1 MPLPAQP
8 VADVVPAD
16 PTLDPTLEEHRR
28 GPSHLLAVEGMKCG
42 GCVRAVEQR
51 LAQQPG
57 VRHVSVN
64 LLTRTAWLELA
75 NPSVDLTPLLA
86 SLESLGFSA
95 HSRDQDAPLVSRRDL
110 QKQQHWWRH
119 WQQLLVAL
127 GLLLISGLGHLAESG
142 ALGTSAVASMLARNG
157 LHALVAALALLGP
170 GRSILQ
176 VGARSAWAGAPG
188 MDTLVALGVTSAFL
202 ASFYGWLWPASGWP
216 CYFNEPVM
224 LLGFVLSGRFLEERA
239 RWRTGHAIEQLVE
252 LQPDEALLI
261 VGGGPPRPV
270 RVGALRPGDRLRLLP
285 GDRMPVDGVVREG
298 CSTVDC
304 SALTGENLPLRVE
317 PGSELPAGS
326 LNQEAPLQLEVLRS
340 GAHSALARIVQMVGQ
355 AQARKAP
362 IQGLADAVAGRFSLA
377 VLGLAAA
384 TFLFWWQWGSRL
396 WPWVLTAHD
405 PGAHG
410 GHGMAAVALS
420 PLALALQLAI
430 AVLVVAC
437 PCALGLATPTAIT
450 VGLGLAAR
458 SGLLFRGGDAMEAAA
473 GLKTVLFD
481 KTGTLTTGCPR
492 VTAVT
497 VSPELPDG
505 TLASDGIAAATESQV
520 SADRL
525 VQLAASLEQASR
537 HPFAHALLQEAQHRQ
552 LPLLELGPSEVVPGD
567 GLVGVLDGVMAKL
580 RVGRPEWLATQGVLG
595 LAPSM
600 AAGSQTGGSLLAV
613 AADGVLLGW
622 IGLEDRPRE
631 DAGSTLASLRA
642 KGLRLGLLSGDRQG
656 SVQKL
661 ATEVALSAD
670 ELAWDLRP
678 EQKLQRILLAR
689 EMGPVAMVGDGINDA
704 PALAAADLGVAIGT
718 GTQIAQ
724 EAADLIILGDRLG
737 GLPTALALSR
747 RTMAKVR
754 QNLFWAFGY
763 NLLVLPI
770 AAGLLLP
777 FQGIRL
783 TPPLAALLMALSSIT
798 VVLNAV
804 LLQAGSRTPGGDRRE
819 P

>member
-1 MPLPAQP
+1 MPLPSQP
-8 VADVVPAD
+8 VVD
-16 PTLDPTLEEHRR
+16 PVAGAPSLAGESP
-28 GPSHLLAVEGMKCG
+28 GPSLLLAVEGMKCG

-57 VRHVSVN
+57 VRQVSVN

-75 NPSVDLTPLLA
+75 NASVDLTTLLA

-95 HSRDQDAPLVSRRDL
+95 HSRDQDAPLISRRDL

-127 GLLLISGLGHLAESG
+127 ALLLLSGLGHLAESG
-142 ALGTSAVASMLARNG
+142 ALGTGALASLLARNG
-157 LHALVAALALLGP
+157 LHALVATTALLGP

-176 VGARSAWAGAPG
+176 TGARSALAGAPG

-202 ASFYGWLWPASGWP
+202 ASTYGWLWPASGWP

-239 RWRTGHAIEQLVE
+239 RWRTGRAIEQLVE

-261 VGGGPPRPV
+261 VDGGPPRSV
-270 RVGALRPGDRLRLLP
+270 RVGALRPGDRLRILP
-285 GDRMPVDGVVREG
+285 GDRMPVDGVVRDG

-326 LNQEAPLQLEVLRS
+326 LNQEAPLELEVLRS

-377 VLGLAAA
+377 VLFLAGA
-384 TFLFWWQWGSRL
+384 TFLFWWQWGTRL
-396 WPWVLTAHD
+396 WPWVLTTHD
-405 PGAHG
+405 AGAHG
-410 GHGMAAVALS
+410 GHGMAAVTLS

-450 VGLGLAAR
+450 VGIGLAAR

-481 KTGTLTTGCPR
+481 KTGTLTTGCPL

-497 VSPELPDG
+497 VSPLVPDG
-505 TLASDGIAAATESQV
+505 RLASEGIAAETDSQL

-537 HPFAHALLQEAQHRQ
+537 HPFANALLLEAQRRK
-552 LPLLELGPSEVVPGD
+552 LPLLDLGPSEVVPGD
-567 GLVGVLDGVMAKL
+567 GLVGFVGGVAAKL
-580 RVGRPEWLATQGVLG
+580 RVGRPEWLAAQGVLG
-595 LAPSM
+595 VAPPLASG
-600 AAGSQTGGSLLAV
+600 AQNGGSLLAV
-613 AADGVLLGW
+613 AADQVLLGW
-622 IGLEDRPRE
+622 IGLEDRPRDE
-631 DAGSTLASLRA
+631 ALATLASLRA
-642 KGLRLGLLSGDRQG
+642 QGLRLGLLSGDRQG
-656 SVQKL
+656 SVQRL
-661 ATEVALSAD
+661 ASEVALATD

-689 EMGPVAMVGDGINDA
+689 ETGPVAMVGDGINDA
-704 PALAAADLGVAIGT
+704 PALAAADLGVAVGT

-724 EAADLIILGDRLG
+724 EAADLVILGDRLG
-737 GLPTALALSR
+737 GLPTALDLSR

-783 TPPLAALLMALSSIT
+783 TPPLAALLMAMSSIT

-804 LLQAGSRTPGGDRRE
+804 LLQDGSCTGEGVQRE

>member
-1 MPLPAQP
+1 MPSQP
-8 VADVVPAD
+8 IFDAVPAELGIAED
-16 PTLDPTLEEHRR
+16 SP
-28 GPSHLLAVEGMKCG
+28 GPSFLLAVEGMKCG

-57 VRHVSVN
+57 VRQVSVN

-75 NPSVDLTPLLA
+75 NASVELTPLLA
-86 SLESLGFSA
+86 SLENLGFSA
-95 HSRDQDAPLVSRRDL
+95 HTRDQDAPLVSRREL

-119 WQQLLVAL
+119 WQQLLVAMA
-127 GLLLISGLGHLAESG
+127 LLLLSGLGHLAESG
-142 ALGTSAVASMLARNG
+142 ALGTSAVASLLARNG
-157 LHALVAALALLGP
+157 LHALVATTALLGP

-176 VGARSAWAGAPG
+176 SGARSAWAGAPG

-202 ASFYGWLWPASGWP
+202 ASLYGWLWPASGWP

-239 RWRTGHAIEQLVE
+239 RWRTGWAIEQLVE
-252 LQPDEALLI
+252 LQPNEALLI
-261 VGGGPPRPV
+261 VDGGPPRSV

-285 GDRMPVDGVVREG
+285 GDRMPVDAVVRSG

-326 LNQEAPLQLEVLRS
+326 INQEAPLELEVLRS
-340 GAHSALARIVQMVGQ
+340 GAHSALAHIVQLVGQ

-362 IQGLADAVAGRFSLA
+362 IQGLADAVAGRFSVA
-377 VLGLAAA
+377 VLLLAAA
-384 TFLFWWQWGSRL
+384 TFLFWWRWGSRL
-396 WPWVLTAHD
+396 WPWVLTAQ
-405 PGAHG
+405 GASGHG
-410 GHGMAAVALS
+410 VHGIHGMADVSLS

-481 KTGTLTTGCPR
+481 KTGTLTTGCPF
-492 VTAVT
+492 VTAVK
-497 VSPELPDG
+497 VSPL
-505 TLASDGIAAATESQV
+505 LAEGKLALQGITAAKDSQL

-537 HPFAHALLQEAQHRQ
+537 HPFAHALHQEAQRRK
-552 LPLLELGPSEVVPGD
+552 LPLLGLGPSEVVPGD
-567 GLVGVLDGVMAKL
+567 GLVGCLDGVTAKL
-580 RVGRPEWLATQGVLG
+580 RVGRPEWLAAQGVVGVEPPL
-595 LAPSM
+595 PS
-600 AAGSQTGGSLLAV
+600 GSQNWGSLLAL
-613 AADGVLLGW
+613 AADGALLGW
-622 IGLEDRPRE
+622 IGLEDRPRNE
-631 DAGSTLASLRA
+631 AFSTLASLRA
-642 KGLRLGLLSGDRQG
+642 QGLRLGLLSGDRQG
-656 SVQKL
+656 SVQSL
-661 ATEVALSAD
+661 AKAVALKSD

-678 EQKLQRILLAR
+678 EQKLQRILSAR
-689 EMGPVAMVGDGINDA
+689 EAGPVAMVGDGINDA

-724 EAADLIILGDRLG
+724 EAADLVILGDRLG
-737 GLPTALALSR
+737 GLPMALALSR

-783 TPPLAALLMALSSIT
+783 TPPLAALLMAMSSIT

-804 LLQAGSRTPGGDRRE
+804 LLQDGHRIRGGG
-819 P
+819 PP

>member
-8 VADVVPAD
+8 VVDPVAGA
-16 PTLDPTLEEHRR
+16 PTLAGDSP
-28 GPSHLLAVEGMKCG
+28 GPSLLLAVEGMKCG

-75 NPSVDLTPLLA
+75 NASVDLNSLLA

-95 HSRDQDAPLVSRRDL
+95 HSRDQDAPLVSRREL

-127 GLLLISGLGHLAESG
+127 ALLLLSGLGHLAESG
-142 ALGTSAVASMLARNG
+142 ALGTGALASLLARNG
-157 LHALVAALALLGP
+157 LHALVATMALLGP

-176 VGARSAWAGAPG
+176 TGARSALAGAPG

-202 ASFYGWLWPASGWP
+202 ASIYGWLWPASGWP

-239 RWRTGHAIEQLVE
+239 RWRTGRAIEQLVE
-252 LQPDEALLI
+252 LQPDAALLM
-261 VGGGPPRPV
+261 VDGGPPRSV

-285 GDRMPVDGVVREG
+285 GDRMPVDGVVRDG

-326 LNQEAPLQLEVLRS
+326 LNQEAPLELEVLRS

-377 VLGLAAA
+377 VLLLAAA
-384 TFLFWWQWGSRL
+384 TFLFWWRWGSRL
-396 WPWVLTAHD
+396 WPWVLTVQ
-405 PGAHG
+405 GASGHG
-410 GHGMAAVALS
+410 GHGMAAVGLS

-473 GLKTVLFD
+473 SLKTVLFD
-481 KTGTLTTGCPR
+481 KTGTLTTGCPL
-492 VTAVT
+492 VTTVT
-497 VSPELPDG
+497 TTPLIIDG
-505 TLASDGIAAATESQV
+505 TLALEGITAKTDSRV

-537 HPFAHALLQEAQHRQ
+537 HPFAHALHQEAQNRK
-552 LPLLELGPSEVVPGD
+552 LPLLDLGPTEVVPGD
-567 GLVGVLDGVMAKL
+567 GLVGFVDGVAAKL
-580 RVGRPEWLATQGVLG
+580 RVGRPEWLADQGVLG
-595 LAPSM
+595 VAPPLASG
-600 AAGSQTGGSLLAV
+600 AQNGGSLLAV
-613 AADGVLLGW
+613 AANEVLLGW
-622 IGLEDRPRE
+622 IGLEDRPRDE
-631 DAGSTLASLRA
+631 ALATLASLRA
-642 KGLRLGLLSGDRQG
+642 QGLRLGLLSGDRQG
-656 SVQKL
+656 SVQRL
-661 ATEVALSAD
+661 ASEVALATD

-678 EQKLQRILLAR
+678 EQKLQRILTAQ
-689 EMGPVAMVGDGINDA
+689 ETGPVAMVGDGINDA
-704 PALAAADLGVAIGT
+704 PALAAADLGVAVGT

-724 EAADLIILGDRLG
+724 EAADLVILGDRLG

-783 TPPLAALLMALSSIT
+783 TPPLAALLMAMSSIT

-804 LLQAGSRTPGGDRRE
+804 LLQDGSRIGGGIHPE

>member
-1 MPLPAQP
+1 MPLPPLP
-8 VADVVPAD
+8 VVDAIPAD
-16 PTLDPTLEEHRR
+16 LTLEGDSP
-28 GPSHLLAVEGMKCG
+28 GPSLLLAVEGMKCG

-64 LLTRTAWLELA
+64 LLTGTAWLELA
-75 NPSVDLTPLLA
+75 NASVDLIPLLA

-95 HSRDQDAPLVSRRDL
+95 HSRDQDAPLISRRDL
-110 QKQQHWWRH
+110 QKQQHWWGH

-127 GLLLISGLGHLAESG
+127 ALLLISGLGHLAESG
-142 ALGTSAVASMLARNG
+142 ALGSSAVASLLARNG
-157 LHALVAALALLGP
+157 LHAVVATTALLGP
-170 GRSILQ
+170 GRPILQ
-176 VGARSAWAGAPG
+176 AGARSARAGAPG

-202 ASFYGWLWPASGWP
+202 ASLYGWLWPASGWP

-239 RWRTGHAIEQLVE
+239 RWRTGRAIEQLVE

-261 VGGGPPRPV
+261 VDGGPPRPV

-285 GDRMPVDGVVREG
+285 GDRMPVDGVVRDG

-326 LNQEAPLQLEVLRS
+326 LNQEAPLELEVLRS

-377 VLGLAAA
+377 VLFLAGA
-384 TFLFWWQWGSRL
+384 TFLFWWQWGTRL
-396 WPWVLTAHD
+396 WPWVLTTHD
-405 PGAHG
+405 AGAHG
-410 GHGMAAVALS
+410 GHGMAAVTLS

-450 VGLGLAAR
+450 VGIGLAAR

-481 KTGTLTTGCPR
+481 KTGTLTTGCPL

-497 VSPELPDG
+497 VCPRVLDG
-505 TLASDGIAAATESQV
+505 TLASDGIAAETDSQL

-537 HPFAHALLQEAQHRQ
+537 HPFAHALLQEAERRQ
-552 LPLLELGPSEVVPGD
+552 LPLLDLGPSEVVPGD
-567 GLVGVLDGVMAKL
+567 GLVGVLHGVTAKL
-580 RVGRPEWLATQGVLG
+580 RVGRPEWLAAQGVPG
-595 LAPSM
+595 VASPM
-600 AAGSQTGGSLLAV
+600 PTGSQNGGSLLAV
-613 AADGVLLGW
+613 AADRVLLGW
-622 IGLEDRPRE
+622 IGLEDRPRD
-631 DAGSTLASLRA
+631 DALSTLTSLRSQ
-642 KGLRLGLLSGDRQG
+642 GLRLGLLSGDRQG
-656 SVQKL
+656 SVQRL
-661 ATEVALSAD
+661 ATQVALSAD

-689 EMGPVAMVGDGINDA
+689 ETGLVAMVGDGINDA

-724 EAADLIILGDRLG
+724 EAADLVILGDRLG

-804 LLQAGSRTPGGDRRE
+804 LLQDGSRTWGGAHRE